1 MLLGKTAL
9 ENLFSKVFTI
19 LNSFIFP
26 HEDRELKFSYFLHL
40 NNYDNTSRASPE
52 IHVPYKL
59 KLYESS
65 KKIN

>member
-26 HEDRELKFSYFLHL
+26 HEDRELYSFLIFLIEITMTTLQGPRQKFTFLT
-40 NNYDNTSRASPE
+40 N
-52 IHVPYKL
+52 
-59 KLYESS
+59 
-65 KKIN
+65 